1 MGGVVQDLRY
11 ALRQLRKSP
20 AFTAIAVI
28 TLALGIGA
36 NTAIFSVVDA
46 VVLRPPGY
54 THPDQLVLVKEL
66 IPEASPAPIPVSAP
80 DVVQLQQSR
89 DIFSGVAAFA
99 GVGFDLSGPTS
110 PQRVKGER
118 VNASLFSLLGIEP
131 LLGRTFTTQEDQP
144 GLRVAMLSFAL
155 WQRQFGSNA
164 DIIGQTV
171 NLNREPYTIIGVFP
185 KTFEF
190 PLPGMWQ
197 GDAAD
202 VFVPMAFTK
211 DELTNIGDNFNFS
224 VIARLGPGISLQRAN
239 TELGGIS
246 DRILETYPAQFRNSI
261 QLKVLALPL
270 ANEIVG
276 NAKRPLLLLLGA
288 VGFVLLIACAN
299 IASLLLSRLTDR
311 RREIAMRRTL
321 GASSLQV
328 IRQLM
333 VESLSLAVIGA
344 GLGLLLA
351 LWTTKAL
358 EPLIPTDVPRVHEI
372 AVNLPVLVFTV
383 LLTLATGLIFGL
395 FPAIAAS
402 RTQLISALKESG
414 YSAVRGPHHHRI
426 RALIVAAEIALSLV
440 LLVGA
445 GLLVRSFQRV
455 LETQTGVQSEHI
467 LTASLDLPS
476 AQYTQNQQV
485 RSFYRELL
493 SRLQHLP
500 GVEMAGASTDLPLE
514 GGWIEIFTPEGYL
527 PPPGAGLNTCYN
539 SMILGN
545 YLQTLGVPLIR
556 GRFFTDQDRSDSLPV
571 LLVSESLAKRYWP
584 RQDPVGKRLKQ
595 GPPESTVPWLTV
607 VGVVGDV
614 KQDSLDTATVPH
626 TYRPYAQY
634 EAPARALNLAVRAI
648 GAPASLTSELS
659 TAVWNLDP
667 ALAVAKTRT
676 LDQIIHN
683 SSAGRRFDVFL
694 LAAFASLALLL
705 ASVGIYGL
713 IAYAVVRRTHEIGL
727 RLALGANRRDVL
739 RLVVFQALRLIA
751 VGVVIGTLAS
761 LALTRLLT
769 SLLYQVQ
776 PSDPVAFLCG
786 IGLLVATAILA
797 SYIPARRAARVDP
810 MVALRYE

>member
-1 MGGVVQDLRY
+1 MTGLFQDLRFS
-11 ALRQLRKSP
+11 LRQLRKNP
-20 AFTAIAVI
+20 GFTAVAVI

-36 NTAIFSVVDA
+36 NTAIFSVVYA
-46 VVLRPPGY
+46 VVLRPLGY
-54 THPDQLVLVKEL
+54 TDPDQLVLVKEL
-66 IPEASPAPIPVSAP
+66 IPKASPDPIPVSAP
-80 DVVQLQQSR
+80 DVIQLQHSR
-89 DIFSGVAAFA
+89 DLFSGVAAFA
-99 GVGFDLSGPTS
+99 GVGFDLSGRTS
-110 PQRVKGER
+110 PQRVIGER
-118 VNASLFSLLGIEP
+118 VNANLFSLLGIEP
-131 LLGRTFTTQEDQP
+131 LLGRTFTTEEDQP
-144 GLRVAMLSFAL
+144 GQRVAIMSYAL

-164 DIIGQTV
+164 NIIGQTV
-171 NLNREPYTIIGVFP
+171 SLNRQPYIIIGVLP

-202 VFVPMAFTK
+202 VFVPIAFTK

-224 VIARLGPGISLQRAN
+224 VMARLDPGISLRRAN
-239 TELGGIS
+239 SELGAIS

-270 ANEIVG
+270 ANQIVG
-276 NAKRPLLLLLGA
+276 NAKKPLLVLLGA

-299 IASLLLSRLTDR
+299 IASLLLSRVADR
-311 RREIAMRRTL
+311 QREIAMRRAL
-321 GASSLQV
+321 GASSLQ
-328 IRQLM
+328 ILSQLT
-333 VESLSLAVIGA
+333 VESLSLAVIGS
-344 GLGLLLA
+344 GLGFLLA

-358 EPLIPTDVPRVHEI
+358 VPLIPTDVPRVHEI
-372 AVNLPVLVFTV
+372 ALNLPVLFFTV

-402 RTQLISALKESG
+402 RTRLISALKESG
-414 YSAVRGPHHHRI
+414 YSAVPGPQHHRM

-476 AQYTQNQQV
+476 AQYRQGQQV
-485 RSFYRELL
+485 RSFYRELM
-493 SRLQHLP
+493 SRLEHLP

-514 GGWIEIFTPEGYL
+514 GGWIEIFTPEGYQ

-539 SMILGN
+539 SVILGN
-545 YLQTLGVPLIR
+545 YLQTLEVPLIR

-584 RQDPVGKRLKQ
+584 GQDPIGKRLKQ
-595 GPPESTVPWLTV
+595 GPPESTDPWLTI
-607 VGVVGDV
+607 VGVVGNV
-614 KQDSLDTATVPH
+614 KQGSLDTATALH

-634 EAPARALNLAVRAI
+634 DAPARSLNLAVRAI
-648 GAPASLTSELS
+648 GAPANLTSELS
-659 TAVWNLDP
+659 TAVWTLDP
-667 ALAVAKTRT
+667 DLAVAQTRT
-676 LDQIIHN
+676 LDQIIQK
-683 SSAGRRFDVFL
+683 STAGRRFNLFL
-694 LAAFASLALLL
+694 LGAFALLALLL
-705 ASVGIYGL
+705 ASVGIYGV
-713 IAYAVVRRTHEIGL
+713 IAYAVVRRTHEIGI
-727 RLALGANRRDVL
+727 RLAFGAHRHDVL
-739 RLVVFQALRLIA
+739 RLVVFQGLRLIA
-751 VGVVIGTLAS
+751 FGVAIGTSAS
-761 LALTRLLT
+761 LALMRLLT

-776 PSDPVAFLCG
+776 PSDPIAFLCG
-786 IGLLVATAILA
+786 IGLLVAIAILA